1 MTWAWHV
8 QLIRREWEWRRE
20 YGYGA
25 ETPGKSS
32 HAFNL
37 ETFTMS
43 NSKNRNSNNDYKND
57 NWQKN
62 NVKPNELYFY
72 CIIPSLRNQKNHI
85 WISVYLPALLG
96 QTYY

>member
-43 NSKNRNSNNDYKND
+43 NGIAAQLD
-57 NWQKN
+57 
-62 NVKPNELYFY
+62 
-72 CIIPSLRNQKNHI
+72 PS
-85 WISVYLPALLG
+85 PAIAAVGHLHQDGTLAVAGYVVGPIGRPQWLLLSSPG
-96 QTYY
+96 L